1 MKAEAVSLQTNLH
14 SKLERPKQAICILRV
29 LPYLPVDTHTYVEE
43 VILSTWGA
51 SQIISMENSS
61 QTVIQAQGDLITR
74 ICSSCH

>member
-51 SQIISMENSS
+51 FTNNFYGKQQSDSH
-61 QTVIQAQGDLITR
+61 TGPR
-74 ICSSCH
+74 